1 MLRRELATL
10 LLCVSCLVAVSRGAV
25 SRGEAGAT
33 PTVPD
38 VVVTNSAE
46 LRAALNAAGPGS
58 RITLAPG
65 RYGSVYATKI
75 AGGAELPIVVT
86 AKDEAH
92 PPVFEE
98 GIHLSAVAHLE
109 LRNLVVAGAPKNG
122 INVDDGGTLDT
133 PSHHITFDR
142 VTVKDVGGDA
152 NADGIKLSGVDDCVI
167 TNCTIERWGR
177 GGSGIDL
184 VGCHR
189 VRIESTTLR
198 DSEASPAASGIQAK
212 GGSADVVIRRCTFH
226 HAGQRAVNLG
236 GSTGR
241 PFFRPQNPGYEA
253 KNIVV
258 EGCVFT
264 GSHAPIACVGCDGAS
279 IRFNT
284 IRQPTKWALRIL
296 QESRGEEFTP
306 CRNGSFTDNL
316 IVYDGR
322 RCFELVNVG
331 PGTAPETF
339 VFARNYW
346 FRVDAPSRSIP
357 RLPTSEVEP
366 SGGADPQFVDDSSF
380 EVAEESPAREVG
392 AAAWKAAAWK

>member
-1 MLRRELATL
+1 MLRRELGTRFL
-10 LLCVSCLVAVSRGAV
+10 LLPLFLVVSLGADAAPPAAA
-25 SRGEAGAT
+25 E
-33 PTVPD
+33 
-38 VVVTNSAE
+38 VVVTNSTE
-46 LRAALNAAGPGS
+46 LRSALNAAGPGS
-58 RITLAPG
+58 RIAVAPG
-65 RYGSVYATKI
+65 RYGSVFATKI
-75 AGGAELPIVVT
+75 AGTAEQPIVVT
-86 AKDEAH
+86 AKDPNDPPLFEA
-92 PPVFEE
+92 

-109 LRNLVVAGAPKNG
+109 IRNLVVAGAPKNG
-122 INVDDGGTLDT
+122 INVDDAGSLET
-133 PSHHITFDR
+133 PSHHLTFDR
-142 VTVKDVGGDA
+142 VTVKDVGGEA

-167 TNCTIERWGR
+167 SNCTIERWGR

-212 GGSADVVIRRCTFH
+212 GGSADVVIRRCVFE

-236 GSTGR
+236 GSTGL
-241 PFFRPQNPGYEA
+241 PYFRPRNPGYEA
-253 KNIVV
+253 KNVVV
-258 EGCVFT
+258 EGNLFT

-296 QESRGEEFTP
+296 QESRGEEFAP

-316 IVYDGR
+316 VVYDGR
-322 RCFELVNVG
+322 RCFDLVNVG

-346 FRVDAPSRSIP
+346 YRVDAPGRSVP
-357 RLPTSEVEP
+357 RLPTTEIEP
-366 SGGADPQFVDDSSF
+366 RGGEDPQLVDPSSF
-380 EVAEESPAREVG
+380 EVAEASPAREVG
-392 AAAWKAAAWK
+392 AAAWK